1 LNRRTLLHTT
11 TLLISLLPALLFA
24 QEGDSSINIRGI
36 TEVCKRFN
44 ITKCDAEQE
53 SLLRLYLGNVDLYGL
68 SQKLDKA
75 YEGKPPAFEV
85 LPKDRAGFPNWN
97 KAVTDGI
104 IRPKGSLTGEID
116 EHESFFE
123 NLMVF
128 RTKIPQIPDVIFPHG
143 MHTYWVGCDSC
154 HPKPFKE
161 QRGANNFT
169 MGSII
174 EGEFCG
180 KCHGKVAFPPAS
192 FANCSRCHILQ
203 KTKQKVWSEP
213 ES

>member
-1 LNRRTLLHTT
+1 MIRRTFLYTA
-11 TLLISLLPALLFA
+11 ALLLCCLLAFTHA
-24 QEGDSSINIRGI
+24 QAEENKATAAGMSA
-36 TEVCKRFN
+36 VCKKFLN
-44 ITKCDAEQE
+44 ANCDAEQE
-53 SLLRLYLGNVDLYGL
+53 SLLRLYLGNIDVYSL
-68 SQKLDKA
+68 SKKLETA

-85 LPKDRAGFPNWN
+85 LPKDHAGFPNWN

-104 IRPKGSLTGEID
+104 IRPKGSLTGEVD

-123 NLMVF
+123 NMMVF

-161 QRGANNFT
+161 KRGANNFT

-174 EGEFCG
+174 EGKFCG
-180 KCHGKVAFPPAS
+180 KCHGKVAFPPQS
-192 FANCSRCHILQ
+192 FKNCSRCHILQ
-203 KTKQKVWSEP
+203 KTRQKVWSEP
-213 ES
+213 G